1 MLFSKKKKAAGS
13 KAQQISP
20 QTDVGMAVIQE
31 FLNRGPGA
39 MKARSGPSTAHILSE
54 NDGAVVDASTLIS
67 MRLTASAKRFR
78 GCGHNWSDGIRQQF
92 NAQQQLLLTR
102 AEKKQLI
109 LPARRVLC
117 GGQAARASAVECGG
131 RRRRHGDA
139 RSADVFPHGRRLAA
153 SWRRALCFV
162 CLGYSRGAKGD
173 HPGSNLRRIGGE
185 ICVGKNTIAGS
196 SRGGQSSHRQRGTH
210 VCRVLPICFTMLNS
224 RSRIRPRPA
233 SPRSPCRDCSTSGTA
248 HDRPPHA
255 PFACKLFWR
264 LFILISFFFCV

>member
-1 MLFSKKKKAAGS
+1 MIFSKTKKAAGP

-20 QTDVGMAVIQE
+20 QTDVGMAVIRE

-54 NDGAVVDASTLIS
+54 NDGAVADASTLIS

-78 GCGHNWSDGIRQQF
+78 GCSHNWSDSIRQQF

-139 RSADVFPHGRRLAA
+139 RSADVFP
-153 SWRRALCFV
+153 
-162 CLGYSRGAKGD
+162 
-173 HPGSNLRRIGGE
+173 
-185 ICVGKNTIAGS
+185 
-196 SRGGQSSHRQRGTH
+196 
-210 VCRVLPICFTMLNS
+210 
-224 RSRIRPRPA
+224 
-233 SPRSPCRDCSTSGTA
+233 
-248 HDRPPHA
+248 
-255 PFACKLFWR
+255 
-264 LFILISFFFCV
+264 